1 METITKIYQK
11 HNSFH
16 ELYVAQGRTT
26 QLEQTKRALL
36 VLKENDSWPKNWTEV
51 LKQVC
56 KDLEGSTSSVESFK
70 LTPFVADEMILLS
83 DGELPRYL
91 FHRYR
96 YEVFPKTHRLDD
108 YPPYLQI
115 EPTSICNYRCVFCY

>member
-26 QLEQTKRALL
+26 PLEQTQRALL

-56 KDLEGSTSSVESFK
+56 TDLEGSTSSVESFRI
-70 LTPFVADEMILLS
+70 TPFVADEMFLLY

-91 FHRYR
+91 FHR
-96 YEVFPKTHRLDD
+96 
-108 YPPYLQI
+108 
-115 EPTSICNYRCVFCY
+115 